1 MSTRRP
7 RQPERDGGL
16 FYGWYIVGALFFAT
30 FIGVGARQG
39 FGVFVKTWEEDF
51 GVSVGAVSAAAAVGW
66 LVNGISQPIFG
77 RLTDR
82 FGGRP
87 VLISSLAV
95 MGVGTVAMAAASNIL
110 MLIAIYGFLVSFA
123 AGGISFVPAGALV
136 AQWFQRRRGTAMA
149 FLTAGGSA
157 GGLIMVPFAAYLL
170 IVADWRTVWLVLG
183 GMMLFLGLPVFALVL
198 RGKPA
203 DMGLEPDGG
212 EADRNRGTGRR
223 LTGEQAG
230 PLHAERWRDSFR
242 SPPMWQL
249 SFGFW
254 VCGVTTAIPAVHY
267 VRWASEEGIS
277 AGTAALAFGALSA
290 INGVSVIAVG
300 WVSDRMQRRILLG
313 GVYLV
318 RCTAY
323 LALIFLDGSAALWG
337 FAILGGMSWLAT
349 VPLTTSLT
357 ADVYGLRHLGT
368 LSGLVFMSHQL
379 GGALAVFLT
388 GVAFDRFGTYD
399 PAFGVGAVF
408 LLLAGLVSLSIR
420 ERTYSARYQQQ
431 PAAMAAP
438 AGSDD

>member
-30 FIGVGARQG
+30 FLGVGARQG
-39 FGVFVKTWEEDF
+39 YGVFVKTWEEDF
-51 GVSVGAVSAAAAVGW
+51 GVSVGAVSTAAAVGW
-66 LVNGISQPIFG
+66 FVNGISQPIFG

-87 VLISSLAV
+87 VLISSLVV
-95 MGVGTVAMAAASNIL
+95 MGVATAAMAAASNIL
-110 MLIAIYGFLVSFA
+110 MLIAIYGFVVSFA

-136 AQWFQRRRGTAMA
+136 ARWFQRRRGTAMA

-212 EADRNRGTGRR
+212 EADGNRGTGRR

-290 INGVSVIAVG
+290 INGVGVIAVG

-313 GVYLV
+313 GVYMV

-337 FAILGGMSWLAT
+337 FAVLGGMSWLAT

-368 LSGLVFMSHQL
+368 LSGLVFMSHHL
-379 GGALAVFLT
+379 GGALAVLLT
-388 GVAFDRFGTYD
+388 GVVFDRFGTYD
-399 PAFGVGAVF
+399 PAFGAGAVF

-420 ERTYSARYQQQ
+420 ERTYSARYQPQ
-431 PAAMAAP
+431 PAAVAAP